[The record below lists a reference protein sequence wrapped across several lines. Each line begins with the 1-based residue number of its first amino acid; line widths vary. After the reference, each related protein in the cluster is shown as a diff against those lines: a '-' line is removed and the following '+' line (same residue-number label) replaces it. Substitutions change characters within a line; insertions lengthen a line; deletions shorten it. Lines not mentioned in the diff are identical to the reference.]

1 MFLLFVVMSLIAIM
15 VLIHRNWVFEKKL
28 KPLSLFQFW
37 LVAVTNFV
45 NVLCFKDPIS
55 FAQAYPSRVR

>member
-1 MFLLFVVMSLIAIM
+1 MFYLFVAISLVTMM

-37 LVAVTNFV
+37 LVAITNFV
-45 NVLCFKDPIS
+45 HVLCFKDPIS